1 MGLPSFI
8 TPIMG
13 KSQPLLLLDAVTTA
27 TGAWSLRKLRAAYTG
42 NCIRVRRS
50 SDNTEQDIGFVNNV
64 LDSSS
69 LTTFVGANN
78 GFVVTWYDQSG
89 VGRNLTQTTATA
101 QPLIVSSGTIVTEG
115 TKSAVSFN
123 GTTQFMNVA
132 ATLPTYPLLTTSH
145 SLHLVGKSTSTGG
158 ASAGFINYRST
169 TPIDRPELRYG
180 RNAGL
185 DITLYWNAGYT
196 VNASGSFT
204 TYSLHSSYYTPVS
217 GVTVNCYRNGGSILS
232 GSRTD
237 NWSSSLTPTFQIGYY
252 SVALA
257 YRGGVMQEM
266 IVWNTDKTS
275 NRTTIDSNVNSFY
288 AIW

>member
-13 KSQPLLLLDAVTTA
+13 KSQPLLLDAVTIA
-27 TGAWSLRKLRAAYTG
+27 TGAWSLRKLRAAYSG
-42 NCIRVRRS
+42 SCIRVRRS
-50 SDNTEQDIGFVNNV
+50 SDNTEQDIGFVGNV

-158 ASAGFINYRST
+158 ASAGFINYRSSGT
-169 TPIDRPELRYG
+169 IDRPELRYG

-185 DITLYWNAGYT
+185 DISLYWNAGYT

-237 NWSSSLTPTFQIGYY
+237 NWSSSIAPIFQIGYY

-275 NRTTIDSNVNSFY
+275 NRTTIDSNVNLFY